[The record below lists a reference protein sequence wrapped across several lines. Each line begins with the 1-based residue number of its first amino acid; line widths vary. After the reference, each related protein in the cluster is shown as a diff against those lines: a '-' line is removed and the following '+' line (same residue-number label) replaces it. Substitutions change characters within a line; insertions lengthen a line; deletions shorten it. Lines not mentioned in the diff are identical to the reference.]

1 MSSPASPREQ
11 LVPASPVE
19 TPMSQGLSPT
29 QPTQHSGLSPRAADD
44 RLGFQFRLPL
54 EPENDPARADPVA
67 GLLEKVQTCRTAE
80 DFDVV
85 PCRTCTSPHDIG
97 VARRALFES
106 DTQGHSKTLKD
117 GLECL

>member
-85 PCRTCTSPHDIG
+85 KESRHATTPTKQKLARTHVMRLYLLHDVSSI
-97 VARRALFES
+97 VL
-106 DTQGHSKTLKD
+106 
-117 GLECL
+117 